1 MKKTIIAALVIIT
14 ALVIYILNLFLTT
27 GFFRKIENKFDG
39 QIVKEIPVPGAED
52 FAISYEDHFLLV
64 SSDDRAAQRHGR
76 PHQGGIYKIDLRED
90 PFSAKLISQSFQ
102 GAFFPHG
109 ISMIR
114 LDSAVYK
121 VYAINHV
128 ARPGAGN
135 VMDHTG
141 KEHSIEVFRLEGD
154 TLTHLE
160 TLKDPSIKSPND
172 LVVVGE
178 GRFYFTNDHGADSRL
193 GVLAENYLGR
203 ALSNVVYFDGK
214 DYREAAGGIAYAN
227 GINCDWDRNLLFVA
241 SPRDF
246 IVKVYEVAE
255 NGDLNFVEN
264 IDCGT
269 GVDNIEFDREGTLW
283 IGGHPDLLH
292 FSAYAAGKKEIAPSE
307 LITVEYRSPGDYEVT
322 SIYTNDGSAMSG
334 SSVAVSY
341 GDYIYAG
348 NVMDDHFL
356 VLERN

>member
-1 MKKTIIAALVIIT
+1 MKKTILAVLLVITI
-14 ALVIYILNLFLTT
+14 LVIYILNLFLTT
-27 GFFRKIENKFDG
+27 GFFRKIENKFEG
-39 QIVKEIPVPGAED
+39 QVVKEIPVPGAED
-52 FAISYEDHFLLV
+52 LAISYEDHFILV
-64 SSDDRAAQRHGR
+64 SSDDRAAGRHGR
-76 PHQGGIYKIDLRED
+76 PHRGGIYKIDLRQD
-90 PFSAKLISQSFQ
+90 PFSAKLISESFRD
-102 GAFFPHG
+102 AFFPHG

-121 VYAINHV
+121 VYVINHV
-128 ARPGAGN
+128 AKAGAGN

-154 TLTHLE
+154 RLTHLE

-172 LVVVGE
+172 LVAVDE
-178 GRFYFTNDHGADSRL
+178 RRFYFTNDHGADSRL

-214 DYREAAGGIAYAN
+214 DYREVAGGIAYAN
-227 GINCDWDRNLLFVA
+227 GINYDRERNLLFVA

-246 IVKVYEVAE
+246 MVKVYEVRE
-255 NGDLNFVEN
+255 NGELDFIEN

-269 GVDNIEFDREGTLW
+269 GVDNIEFDREGRLW
-283 IGGHPDLLH
+283 IGAHPDLLH
-292 FSAYAAGKKEIAPSE
+292 FSAYAAGKKEKAPSE
-307 LITVEYRSPGDYEVT
+307 LITVEYRSAGDYDVR

-334 SSVAVSY
+334 SSVATPY
-341 GDYIYAG
+341 GKYIYAG

-356 VLERN
+356 VLEPN